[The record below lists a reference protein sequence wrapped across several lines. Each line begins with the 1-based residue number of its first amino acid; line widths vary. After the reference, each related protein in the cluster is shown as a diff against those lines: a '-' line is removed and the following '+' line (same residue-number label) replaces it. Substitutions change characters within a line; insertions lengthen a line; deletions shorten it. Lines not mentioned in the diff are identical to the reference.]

1 MDSFYTT
8 VVIIAVILLILCLIA
23 VGVML
28 QKSGEEKPF
37 PAQNNPCPDGW
48 GVNEKGNCI
57 LPTNN
62 VNTTTAD
69 KLVST
74 SGKTTDDIWEKIG
87 SHYKI
92 KDSASI
98 CDKKK
103 WANDNV
109 IIWDGISN
117 YNQCVK

>member
-28 QKSGEEKPF
+28 QKSGEDKPF

-48 GVNEKGNCI
+48 GVNENGNCI
-57 LPTNN
+57 LPTND
-62 VNTTTAD
+62 VNTTTAS
-69 KLVST
+69 KLNT
-74 SGKTTDDIWEKIG
+74 ANDIWEKIG
-87 SHYKI
+87 SDYKI

>member
-23 VGVML
+23 VGIML
-28 QKSGEEKPF
+28 QKQGEDKPF

-57 LPTNN
+57 LPTND
-62 VNTTTAD
+62 VNTTTAS
-69 KLVST
+69 KLVT
-74 SGKTTDDIWEKIG
+74 AKTDNDIWEKDG
-87 SHYKI
+87 SAYKI

>member
-8 VVIIAVILLILCLIA
+8 VVIIAVILLILCLIG
-23 VGVML
+23 VGIML
-28 QKSGEEKPF
+28 QKQGEDIPF

-48 GVNEKGNCI
+48 GVNDKGNCI
-57 LPTNN
+57 LPTDGL
-62 VNTTTAD
+62 NTTPASTLVTA
-69 KLVST
+69 
-74 SGKTTDDIWEKIG
+74 TTDNDIWEKVG
-87 SHYKI
+87 SDYKI

-98 CDKKK
+98 CDKKE
-103 WANDNV
+103 WANKNV